1 MMVMLIH
8 VSSAQE
14 RLYNFEWFTKEGQVP
29 GNAIRRI
36 ITDREGFVWLA
47 TNKGLYLFDLVNS
60 KNFTHDH
67 QNPTSIS
74 SNNLSGIYE
83 DEHGG
88 MWITSYTGGL
98 SYYDKSLPSPRA
110 FTNYTYYW
118 DGRDTLSIRM
128 LNDVVSDADGNI
140 WFGGQDTGVLK
151 MDASTKQISKVTLV
165 PDSLGPLSIYD
176 LFRAEDGTIWVGTRH
191 HGIFC
196 VNPKT
201 GVTKAYN
208 LKPEAKP
215 WVDENG
221 CGSFAEHDGILW
233 FSYYDY
239 NLCSLNLK
247 TGELRTDLLGIGP
260 NDRVYDNAIHAVAI
274 RGNTVLA
281 GHQSKGI
288 YRYDRTTGSCSLLD
302 WETLTPED
310 PTVDVIATIHVD
322 AGGTIWIGTRNKG
335 LIRYSDYQNR
345 FSSFYSLSLS
355 EPIKQLRMAG
365 GDRWWYRTASHIQ
378 LYDKREKRTVK
389 RYDLNGLWISN
400 FTEIGGKLYLSTYDK
415 GVWIQDGSTPP
426 YPLPIRG
433 DTYGFRQADCGNVV
447 SDTIDGSPYLWIAAW
462 NSGLYKYN
470 CTDQTLTLTNAGN
483 GLPDNKLI
491 CMTKDM
497 NGDIWV
503 GTDGFGLLHISDKK
517 LVTVDRF
524 RTEMPNSIPSNTVRA
539 IVPAMD
545 GSVWVVTEYLGISNV
560 KKSGN
565 GYTFQNFPNT
575 NPTPWQ
581 NPHDASEDALGNLWI
596 ATEDGLMVFDT
607 DSKKFKQ
614 LQPGQGIVPPRHIAL
629 QTCAANSNS
638 TVVMATDRGFVMGRA
653 ADVVAKRTLPKAVVN
668 SFFVHDQDFSH
679 LLRRGPIELD
689 HEQNFFTL
697 TLSAPGAIDP
707 HEMQFAFML
716 EGVDK
721 DWRLA
726 KADFSVSYTD
736 ISRGD
741 YRFLVRTGDYMGNWN
756 THLSEIPI
764 HIKGPYWQTP
774 WFYGVVII
782 LFFLIAYSVFRYR
795 LDQSKKLNAMQI
807 AFNEDLK
814 QQLALKTAEVTAQME
829 RIEAGRKEKLES
841 DYQKRLSESELKAIR
856 AQMNPHFIF
865 NVLSSI
871 ESYILE
877 KDAEAA
883 SRLVQKFAK
892 LNRLVLENSAY
903 SYVSVARE
911 WEALNLYVE
920 LEALRFN
927 NEFDYDFSVI
937 GNPDMKNLFIPPM
950 LVQPLI
956 ENAIHHGI
964 RQQINWRGKIQ
975 VTVQQDGSSI
985 CFTIVDNGMG
995 LGKSRSKP
1003 NHPYKKA
1010 SMGLAMIEERL
1021 KLINRNAGCTTGKL
1035 ELTNLAGDG
1044 LSGTKAVLCV
1054 PLVLT
1059 PFSILDIH

>member
-1 MMVMLIH
+1 MTAVLVQ

-14 RLYNFEWFTKEGQVP
+14 RLYNFEWFRKEGLVP
-29 GNAIRRI
+29 GNSVRRI
-36 ITDREGFVWLA
+36 MTDREGIVWLA

-67 QNPTSIS
+67 LNPRSIS

-83 DEHGG
+83 DAEGG

-98 SYYDKSLPSPRA
+98 SYYDKSLPNPQA

-118 DGRDTLSIRM
+118 DGRDTISIRM

-140 WFGGQDTGVLK
+140 WFGGQDTDVLK
-151 MDASTKQISKVTLV
+151 MDASTREISRISLV
-165 PDSLGPLSIYD
+165 PDSIGPLSVYD
-176 LFRAEDGTIWVGTRH
+176 LFRAGDGTIWIGTRH

-196 VNPKT
+196 IDPKT
-201 GVTKAYN
+201 GATKTYN
-208 LKPEAKP
+208 LKPDAKP

-221 CGSFAEHDGILW
+221 CGSFAERDGILW

-247 TGELRTDLLGIGP
+247 TGELKTDLLGIGP
-260 NDRVYDNAIHAVAI
+260 NGRVYDNAINAVAI
-274 RGNTVLA
+274 RGNMVLA

-288 YRYDRTTGSCSLLD
+288 YRYDRTTGVCNLLD
-302 WETLTPED
+302 WKTLTPED
-310 PTVDVIATIHVD
+310 PTSDIIATINVD
-322 AGGTIWIGTRNKG
+322 GAGTIWIGTRNKG

-345 FSSFYSLSLS
+345 FSSFYPLSLS
-355 EPIKQLRMAG
+355 QPIKQLAMAH
-365 GDRWWYRTASHIQ
+365 GDRWWYRTASHIHI
-378 LYDKREKRTVK
+378 YDRSEKRTVK
-389 RYDLNGLWISN
+389 TYDLSGLWVSN
-400 FTEIGGKLYLSTYDK
+400 FTEIAGQLYLSTYDK
-415 GVWIQDGSTPP
+415 GVWVQDSGTRP

-433 DTYGFRQADCGNVV
+433 DTYGFRQADCGNIVA
-447 SDTIDGSPYLWIAAW
+447 DTIDGLPYLWIAAW

-470 CTDQTLTLTNAGN
+470 CADQTLTLTNAGN

-491 CMTKDM
+491 CMAKDGQ
-497 NGDIWV
+497 GDIWV
-503 GTDGFGLLHISDKK
+503 GTDGFGLLHVSDKK
-517 LVTVDRF
+517 AVALDRF
-524 RTEMPNSIPSNTVRA
+524 RTETPNSIPSNTVRA
-539 IVPAMD
+539 IVPSKD
-545 GSVWVVTEYLGISNV
+545 GSVWVVTEYLGVSNV
-560 KKSGN
+560 RKSGN
-565 GYTFQNFPNT
+565 SYAFQNFPNT

-581 NPHDASEDALGNLWI
+581 NPQVALEDALGNLWI
-596 ATEDGLMVFDT
+596 SMEDGLMVFDT
-607 DSKKFKQ
+607 DSRKFKQ
-614 LQPGQGIVPPRHIAL
+614 LQPGQGIVPRSHITL
-629 QTCAANSNS
+629 QTCAANSDS
-638 TVVMATDRGFVMGRA
+638 TLVMATDRGFVAGQVT
-653 ADVVAKRTLPKAVVN
+653 DVVVKRELPKAVVN

-679 LLRRGPIELD
+679 LLRLGPIELN
-689 HEQNFFTL
+689 HEQNFFSFTF
-697 TLSAPGAIDP
+697 SAPGAIDP

-726 KADFSVSYTD
+726 KADFSVAYTD

-741 YRFLVRTGDYMGNWN
+741 YRFLVRTGDDMGNWS
-756 THLSEIPI
+756 THLSEVPI

-774 WFYGVVII
+774 WFYAIVVI
-782 LFFLIAYSVFRYR
+782 LFFLIAYGVFRYR
-795 LDQSKKLNAMQI
+795 LNQSRKLTAMQL

-814 QQLALKTAEVTAQME
+814 QQLASKTAEVTAQME
-829 RIEAGRKEKLES
+829 RIEAERKEKLES
-841 DYQKRLSESELKAIR
+841 DYRKRLSESELKAIR
-856 AQMNPHFIF
+856 AQMNPHFTF
-865 NVLSSI
+865 NVLNSI

-877 KDAEAA
+877 KDAKAA

-927 NEFDYDFSVI
+927 NEFDYDFSII
-937 GNPDMKNLFIPPM
+937 GDFDMTNLFIPPM

-964 RQQINWRGKIQ
+964 RQQLNRRGGIQ
-975 VTVQQDGSSI
+975 VAVRQDGSSI
-985 CFTIVDNGMG
+985 CFTIVDNGVG

-1003 NHPYKKA
+1003 NHPYKKT
-1010 SMGLAMIEERL
+1010 SMGLATIEERL

-1035 ELTNLAGDG
+1035 ELTDLTGNG
-1044 LSGTKAVLCV
+1044 LSGTKAVLCI

-1059 PFSILDIH
+1059 PFSILD